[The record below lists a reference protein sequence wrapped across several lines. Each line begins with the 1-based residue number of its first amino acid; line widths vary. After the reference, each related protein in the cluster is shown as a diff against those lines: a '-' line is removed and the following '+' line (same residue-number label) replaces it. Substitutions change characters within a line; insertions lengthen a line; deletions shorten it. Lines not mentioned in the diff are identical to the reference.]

1 MELTYTQHGDYLL
14 PDLKLPEQPRIGKY
28 GMLRKPF
35 LKEHR
40 PATYTAFL
48 LSGKLS
54 EHLAEADGSARERVR
69 LLTERLA
76 KAQGVTE
83 ALKAAD
89 LMMWTGRMNNI
100 RACAEEV
107 VLSEVVYA

>member
-14 PDLKLPEQPRIGKY
+14 PDLKLPEQLRIGKY
-28 GMLRKPF
+28 GMLRKTF

-54 EHLAEADGSARERVR
+54 EHLVETDRSSRERVR

-76 KAQGVTE
+76 KAQGVSE

-89 LMMWTGRMNNI
+89 PMMWTGRMNNI

-107 VLSEVVYA
+107 ALSEVVYA

>member
-14 PDLKLPEQPRIGKY
+14 PDLKLPEQPRVGKY
-28 GMLRKPF
+28 GMLRKTF

-48 LSGKLS
+48 LLGKLS
-54 EHLAEADGSARERVR
+54 EHIAETDRSARESVR

-76 KAQGVTE
+76 ETQGVTE
-83 ALKAAD
+83 TLKATD
-89 LMMWTGRMNNI
+89 SMMWTARMNNI
-100 RACAEEV
+100 RACAEEI
-107 VLSEVVYA
+107 VLAEVIYA

>member
-28 GMLRKPF
+28 GMLRKTF

-48 LSGKLS
+48 LSGRLS
-54 EHLAEADGSARERVR
+54 EHLAETDRSARERVR

-76 KAQGVTE
+76 VKQCVSE
-83 ALKAAD
+83 ALKAAEQ
-89 LMMWTGRMNNI
+89 MMWTGRMNNI

-107 VLSEVVYA
+107 VLAEVVYA